1 MLVNLLSRKSFF
13 AEIILGVLFF
23 ILFLWKNTPFSTDWI
38 DNLGIISFAA
48 TILLSSVL
56 IFNQN
61 LIKYPGFGIWFLM
74 IWMFPFA
81 DIVFEPR
88 ISTSLFFVTLIFWRL
103 LATEQSMENKKFFFD
118 IGILLSISGF
128 FYPPSLLL
136 AGFLIFIF
144 FYVQSF
150 NIKSFLLF
158 FIGFTLPLVVGI
170 QLLFLTDQLAWLE
183 TYYSAFCIDFWNY
196 SLWSLIPIGLF
207 ILVCWFDHLSNSNTQ
222 DINKRHKYFLTFLYF
237 INLLIILIVFGG
249 EFYQLL
255 AFLGLPIA
263 IFFTRFVQYQ
273 SSKILQEII
282 LWAFLV
288 CMMGFYFRVEIMEFY
303 QDLLGNVSF

>member
-81 DIVFEPR
+81 DIAFEPR

-249 EFYQLL
+249 EFYSLL

-273 SSKILQEII
+273 SSKFLQEII